1 MAIYEAL
8 KKNALATVA
17 GNAGVAQSS
26 EYVTW
31 DALNQILYEL
41 FGASQSGLVRPTGA
55 LGSAFP
61 GGETLTGT
69 VMLARTVDAVSV
81 SSAAASPTNLK
92 AFTVPAAT
100 PAILGLGTTAV
111 PGCRGL
117 WFYASGTTGN
127 AANTKQIT
135 VGFGGSAQQ
144 AIVNVATTVVSPW
157 TCFGTVLVRSATS
170 VVLNGFGGT
179 CVQTTGASFQ
189 SGGVDLAVTGLTLT
203 AAQTLQFQG
212 VSAAAGAGD
221 TVQDTLIVGYIP

>member
-1 MAIYEAL
+1 MAILEFL
-8 KKNALATVA
+8 KKNAQALIA
-17 GNAGVAQSS
+17 GNAGAGQSS
-26 EYVTW
+26 EYVTA
-31 DALNQILYEL
+31 DVLAQILYEMY
-41 FGASQSGLVRPTGA
+41 GSSQSGIPLPAGF
-55 LGSAFP
+55 LGSFFP

-69 VMLARTVDAVSV
+69 NMIARTVDAVSV

-92 AFTVPAAT
+92 SFVVPAAN
-100 PAILGLGTTAV
+100 PQILGLGTAAV
-111 PGCRGL
+111 PGVRGL
-117 WFYASGTTGN
+117 WFYASGTCGA

-144 AIVNVATTVVSPW
+144 AIVNIAASVVSPW
-157 TCFGTVLVRSATS
+157 SCFGTVLVRSNTS
-170 VVLNGFGGT
+170 VVLNGYGAT

-189 SGGVDLAVTGLTLT
+189 SGGVNLAVTALTLT